1 MRCAR
6 LACDAATAGAIANLP
21 RFSTRHNET
30 TVTFAAFPAAAADIA
45 PTDKE

>member
-6 LACDAATAGAIANLP
+6 LLWIRD
-21 RFSTRHNET
+21 NES
-30 TVTFAAFPAAAADIA
+30 TVTFAAFPATAADIA